1 MSDGRV
7 TEVVST
13 YRRSALVLSAPERAV
28 FASGVAS
35 MGMEIVAGRMVTPA
49 FGDSIFTWGSII
61 GVFLAALS
69 VGYALGGRHAREYAS
84 RKSLVSLLA
93 VSALSIALIAVG
105 GDPVIVAFD
114 GLAVPARYAPILPV
128 TVLFGPPTFLLGV
141 ISPFAAELSETEST
155 GSASGRVY
163 AVGTIG
169 SIVGA
174 FGATFILITTFAVP
188 INGLLLG
195 GLLVLGAVSMADR
208 SPQATASLGLAL
220 LVLTAGAGAV
230 VYGVPGSGDVRV
242 DTQTAYA
249 DLRVEDDD
257 GVRTMYIGGVPQSA
271 TYVDGGEGY
280 VFDYAKYA
288 HLPFLFQ
295 NDTERALFIGGGG
308 FTIPQRYHQ
317 EYPGVTVDVAEIDP
331 EVVRVA
337 KQEFGLIEGPR
348 MNVDVEDGRE
358 FLAKTDRTYDVIV
371 LDAFRTD
378 KVPFHL
384 TTREFMELVASKL
397 DSDGVLVANV
407 ITARAG
413 DGSAFGRAMV
423 KTMNETFSRTYQFP
437 TSGTPALQNIELV
450 ATNSEEPRTREELR
464 ALAAQKDIGV
474 DLSETF
480 SRMRPAAE
488 VRTDDVPV
496 LTDDYAPV
504 DSLLA
509 EQAGDQYVISGWNGS
524 TAAAGG

>member
-1 MSDGRV
+1 MPDAQLPAA
-7 TEVVST
+7 VSAS
-13 YRRSALVLSAPERAV
+13 RRSALFLTAPERAV

-49 FGDSIFTWGSII
+49 FGGSIFTWGSII

-69 VGYALGGRHAREYAS
+69 AGYSLGGRHAREYAS
-84 RKSLVSLLA
+84 RGSLVSLLA

-174 FGATFILITTFAVP
+174 FGATFLLIPTFGVP
-188 INGLLLG
+188 TNGLLLA
-195 GLLVLGAVSMADR
+195 GLLVVGAVSMAER
-208 SPQATASLGLAL
+208 SPQATASVGLAL
-220 LVLTAGAGAV
+220 LVLVAGSGVV
-230 VYGVPGSGDVRV
+230 VYGVPGNDDVRV

-249 DLRVEDDD
+249 DLRVVDDD

-271 TYVDGGEGY
+271 TYVDGREGY

-288 HLPFLFQ
+288 HLPFLFR

-308 FTIPQRYHQ
+308 FTLPQRYRE
-317 EYPGVTVDVAEIDP
+317 EYPDVTVDVAEIDP

-337 KQEFGLIEGPR
+337 KEEFGLTEGPR
-348 MNVDVEDGRE
+348 MNVRVGDGRE
-358 FLAKTDRTYDVIV
+358 YLQGTNRTYDVIV
-371 LDAFRTD
+371 LDAFRAD

-397 DSDGVLVANV
+397 DDDGVLVANV

-413 DGSAFGRAMV
+413 DASAFGRAMV
-423 KTMNETFSRTYQFP
+423 KTMNETFPRAYQFP

-450 ATNSEEPRTREELR
+450 ATRSDERYSRDELR
-464 ALAAQKDIGV
+464 ALAAETDVGV
-474 DLSETF
+474 DLSGTF
-480 SRMRPAAE
+480 ARMRPARD
-488 VRTDDVPV
+488 VRTDDVPL
-496 LTDDYAPV
+496 LTDGYAPV

-509 EQAGDQYVISGWNGS
+509 EQSGEQYVISGWNGS
-524 TAAAGG
+524 TATAGG